1 MCFFDPR
8 HGMSVADV
16 SWAPPDGGP
25 ARDVA
30 VCLDDERIISRG
42 GQPEMRTVQDRSGS
56 RVVYVNS
63 GFAPAYWGGFGYGGP
78 MLTGFLLGE
87 ALATPPLF
95 DYGYGYGYGWGGPGG
110 GFDGGGNNGGD
121 FGGSSYGGGDFGN
134 GGGDYGGGD
143 FGGGGFGGGDFGG
156 GGGDNSGGGDFGG
169 GSF

>member
-25 ARDVA
+25 SRDVA
-30 VCLDDERIISRG
+30 VCVDCERIINRG

-56 RVVYVNS
+56 RIVYVNS

-87 ALATPPLF
+87 ALAAPPVIIN
-95 DYGYGYGYGWGGPGG
+95 DYGYGYGYGDAG
-110 GFDGGGNNGGD
+110 
-121 FGGSSYGGGDFGN
+121 Y
-134 GGGDYGGGD
+134 
-143 FGGGGFGGGDFGG
+143 FGGGDFGG
-156 GGGDNSGGGDFGG
+156 GDSGGNDFGGGDFGG
-169 GSF
+169 GDSGGNDFGGGDFGGGDFGGGDLGGGSF

>member
-25 ARDVA
+25 SRDVA
-30 VCLDDERIISRG
+30 VCVDCERIINRG
-42 GQPEMRTVQDRSGS
+42 DQPKMRTVQDRSGS

-87 ALATPPLF
+87 ALATPPVIIN
-95 DYGYGYGYGWGGPGG
+95 DYGYGYG
-110 GFDGGGNNGGD
+110 DGGYPDDN
-121 FGGSSYGGGDFGN
+121 
-134 GGGDYGGGD
+134 
-143 FGGGGFGGGDFGG
+143 FGGGGFGGGGDNFGG
-156 GGGDNSGGGDFGG
+156 GDFGSDGGDFGG
-169 GSF
+169 GDFGSDDNFGGGSF